1 MATRTTDISTLWRDI
16 SAAGGIDAYIRERLE
31 TQGFLVRRRD
41 TDRMSKTEL
50 KRYKQALKTESA
62 ERKKLAAEAWQ
73 AYRAAHIVHLG
84 EGVHWS
90 DDHDADRFDLPEPE
104 ARAAANDL
112 PKLDTPAQ
120 LAEALGLSI
129 PELRWLTYH
138 RDAATR
144 IHYRRFEI
152 PKRSGG
158 MRAIWAPLPKL
169 KAAQRWILREIVEH
183 LPVHGAAHGFLP
195 GRSILTNAQVH
206 TGSEA
211 ILTIDLKDFFPT
223 VTWRRV
229 KGIFRKA
236 GYREQIATLLA
247 LLCTEAPRE
256 AVQDGD
262 ESLLIALGPRC
273 LPQGAPTSPGLSNTV
288 ALRLDRRLSGLARA
302 NGWRYTRYADDLT
315 FSRPI
320 GAKGGSEADPINLG
334 RLMGGVHRFVVD
346 EGFAVNPK
354 KTRVART
361 GRRQAVTGL
370 IVNGEAA
377 PRTPRTLRRMLR
389 AAIHNL
395 EQGKDLPEGESF
407 ARLAGYAAFVH
418 QSDPALGAQML
429 ARIGAVAAARKG

>member
-1 MATRTTDISTLWRDI
+1 MATRRPTDISTLWRDI
-16 SAAGGIDAYIRERLE
+16 SAAGGIDAYIQAQLQEH
-31 TQGFLVRRRD
+31 GFLVRRRD
-41 TDRMSKTEL
+41 TDRMSKAEL
-50 KRYKQALKTESA
+50 KRYKQALKAEAA
-62 ERKKLAAEAWQ
+62 ERKTLKAEAWQ
-73 AYRAAHIVHLG
+73 AYRAAHLVHLG
-84 EGVHWS
+84 EGVYWS
-90 DDHDADRFDLPEPE
+90 DDNDADRFDLPEPE
-104 ARAAANDL
+104 ARAAANEL
-112 PKLDTPAQ
+112 PTLDKPAQ

-195 GRSILTNAQVH
+195 GRSILTNAQAH
-206 TGSEA
+206 TDSEA
-211 ILTIDLKDFFPT
+211 ILTVDLKDFFPT

-262 ESLLIALGPRC
+262 EELLIALGPRS

-288 ALRLDRRLSGLARA
+288 ALRLDRRLAGLARSV
-302 NGWRYTRYADDLT
+302 GWRYTRYADDLT
-315 FSRPI
+315 FSRPN
-320 GAKGGSEADPINLG
+320 GAKGDFNLG
-334 RLMGGVHRFVVD
+334 RLLGGIHRFVED

-361 GRRQAVTGL
+361 GNRQAVTGL
-370 IVNGEAA
+370 IVNGDAA
-377 PRTPRTLRRMLR
+377 PRTPRALRRTLR

-395 EQGKDLPEGESF
+395 ERGKDLPEGESL

-418 QSDPALGAQML
+418 QSDPALGARML
-429 ARIGAVAAARKG
+429 ERLGALAQA

>member
-1 MATRTTDISTLWRDI
+1 MATPRTRTTDIATLWREI
-16 SAAGGIDAYIRERLE
+16 SAAGGIDAYIQAQL
-31 TQGFLVRRRD
+31 QQHGFLVQRRE

-50 KRYKQALKTESA
+50 KRYKQALKDESA
-62 ERKKLAAEAWQ
+62 ERKALKAEAWQ
-73 AYRAAHIVHLG
+73 AYRAAHLVHLG
-84 EGVHWS
+84 EGVYWS
-90 DDHDADRFDLPEPE
+90 DDNDADRFDLPEPE

-112 PKLDTPAQ
+112 PTLDTPAQ
-120 LAEALGLSI
+120 LAEALGLTI
-129 PELRWLTYH
+129 PQLRWLTFH

-144 IHYRRFEI
+144 IHYRRFQI
-152 PKRSGG
+152 AKRSGG
-158 MRAIWAPLPKL
+158 MRSIWAPLPKL

-195 GRSILTNAQVH
+195 GRSILTNAQQH
-206 TGSEA
+206 TGAEA
-211 ILTIDLKDFFPT
+211 ILTVDLKDFFPT
-223 VTWRRV
+223 ITWRRV
-229 KGIFRKA
+229 KGVFRKA

-256 AVQDGD
+256 EVQDGD

-288 ALRLDRRLSGLARA
+288 ALRLDRRLSGLARKA
-302 NGWRYTRYADDLT
+302 GWRYTRYADDLT
-315 FSRPI
+315 FSRPL
-320 GAKGGSEADPINLG
+320 GAKGELALG
-334 RLMGGVHRFVVD
+334 PLLGGIHRFVAD

-377 PRTPRTLRRMLR
+377 PRTPRAVRRMLR
-389 AAIHNL
+389 AAVHNL
-395 EQGKDLPEGESF
+395 EQGKDLPEGESL

-418 QSDPALGAQML
+418 QSDPVLGAQL
-429 ARIGAVAAARKG
+429 LERLGAIAAR